1 MDLHTVTAIRP
12 ARTRAD
18 LSVLDDSTA
27 VLAGG
32 SWIYSEPSTH
42 LTALVDITTLGWP
55 STTVTPDGPGAG
67 ALSIAATCTL
77 AEISRLEDQPGWNAH
92 PLFFQCCTA
101 LVGSFKVW
109 NVATVGGNLC
119 TALPAG
125 PMTSL
130 TAALDGRAV
139 VWHPD
144 GTDSTVPVVDFV
156 TGDRTT
162 LLGPGDVLRSVEVP
176 AYALAART
184 AYRKIA
190 LSAYGRSGAVII
202 GRRDRDDTFVL
213 TITAATLRPVQLRYA
228 SPPDPAVLAADV
240 GAVTAWFTDAHGA
253 ADWRR
258 GVSSVLALEILA
270 ELSTDEPRTGDATK
284 GDAA

>member
-12 ARTRAD
+12 ARSRAD
-18 LSVLDDSTA
+18 LAALGGSTA

-42 LTALVDITTLGWP
+42 LSALIDITTFGWP
-55 STTVTPDGPGAG
+55 SLTVTDAG
-67 ALSIAATCTL
+67 LSVAATCTL
-77 AEISRLEDQPGWNAH
+77 AEISRLESQPGWNAH

-109 NVATVGGNLC
+109 NVATVGGNLA

-130 TAALDGRAV
+130 TAALDGQAV
-139 VWHPD
+139 VWHLN
-144 GTDSTVPVVDFV
+144 GTDDSVPVVDLV

-162 LLGPGDVLRSVEVP
+162 LLQPGDVLRSVEIP

-184 AYRKIA
+184 AFRKIA

-202 GRRDRDDTFVL
+202 GRRDADDTFVL
-213 TITAATLRPVQLRYA
+213 TVTAATVRPVQLRYA
-228 SPPDPAVLAADV
+228 SPPSPDILARDV
-240 GAVTAWFTDAHGA
+240 GAVTAWFTDAHGT

-258 GVSSVLALEILA
+258 GVSLVLAREILD
-270 ELSTDEPRTGDATK
+270 ELTGPLEPTESTGGGPA
-284 GDAA
+284 